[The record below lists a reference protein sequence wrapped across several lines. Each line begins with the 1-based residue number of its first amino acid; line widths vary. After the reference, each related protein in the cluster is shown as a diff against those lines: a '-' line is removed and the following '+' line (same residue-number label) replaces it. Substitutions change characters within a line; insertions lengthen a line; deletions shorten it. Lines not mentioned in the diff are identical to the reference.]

1 MHDEHKDP
9 GAIRTAGPK
18 LNPADGL
25 SGGQTPSRGVRF
37 VLGPE
42 PWGGMRQPA
51 LQRWAL
57 ARARRDLVVY
67 LGPQVMVPDVAV
79 GDAGLGAATRAE
91 VVQRWIQLAG
101 HQVRGVYVIPRL
113 DHVRLTTRPESPEVM
128 SGALEYWLVVH
139 TRGPWQ
145 VVFGYR
151 EARWLGPPPRDTWT
165 WSPDPDGVA
174 PTPLVP
180 APWPTVPEHP
190 LAVVVG
196 ARAPHASWLNDLAR
210 RAPHW
215 RWLVSGANLGAP
227 WPAHASVDAW
237 PRAVDAWAQVR
248 AAVCMVVPPTAD
260 TAAVAAWR
268 DVPEA
273 RRLPWVGTDAV
284 PKGLPAVELRDYARA
299 LACLTWAEP
308 QGLTQASS

>member
-1 MHDEHKDP
+1 
-9 GAIRTAGPK
+9 
-18 LNPADGL
+18 
-25 SGGQTPSRGVRF
+25 
-37 VLGPE
+37 
-42 PWGGMRQPA
+42 MRQPA

-67 LGPQVMVPDVAV
+67 LGPQVGVPDVAV
-79 GDAGLGAATRAE
+79 GDTGLGAVIRTE
-91 VVQRWIQLAG
+91 VVERWIQLAG

-113 DHVRLTTRPESPEVM
+113 DHVRLTTRPEGLEAM
-128 SGALEYWLVVH
+128 SGALEYWLVAH

-151 EARWLGPPPRDTWT
+151 GARWLGPPPRNTWT
-165 WSPDPDGVA
+165 GNPDPDGA
-174 PTPLVP
+174 TPSGVP

-196 ARAPHASWLNDLAR
+196 AQASHAPWLNDLAG

-215 RWLVSGANLGAP
+215 RWLVPGADPGAP
-227 WPAHASVDAW
+227 WPAHASVEAW
-237 PRAVDAWAQVR
+237 PRAIDAWAQVR

-260 TAAVAAWR
+260 PVAVAAWR

-273 RRLPWVGTDAV
+273 RRLPWIGTTAV
-284 PKGLPAVELRDYARA
+284 PKGLPAVAPRDYARA

-308 QGLTQASS
+308 RGATQASS